1 MMKKQIVFLGV
12 FALAFT
18 APAGNLTD
26 KIASKYKVKVTDTWH
41 GGQRTVFDFQG
52 YDAWVV
58 EPPADVKPIE
68 GKPWTWTMQW
78 RTAFVPRTSV
88 PRMLKTG
95 YHHVSVDTFKEHMD
109 EKGLAV
115 SKAFQDFLVNDL
127 GFAPKARL
135 IGMSW
140 GGFFSIRYAA
150 TYPENVAK
158 IYLDAPLLSFDNFK
172 HVPDHWKADM
182 PGQGWKDDPRMP
194 VNMAKTIVETG
205 IPILLLYGGADTVV
219 PPQSNCIRFAEAFK
233 AAGGKP
239 DKLKVIARGAYAH
252 HPHGVEESENTIV
265 DFFR

>member
-1 MMKKQIVFLGV
+1 MNKYLAFAIVV
-12 FALAFT
+12 ALSFT
-18 APAGNLTD
+18 APAGNLTE
-26 KIASKYKVKVTDTWH
+26 KIASKHKVKVTDTWC

-58 EPPADVKPIE
+58 EPPAEVKPLA
-68 GKPWTWTMQW
+68 GNPWTWTMQW

-88 PRMLKTG
+88 PRMLRMG

-115 SKAFQDFLVNDL
+115 SKAFQDFIVNDL

-158 IYLDAPLLSFDNFK
+158 IYLDAPLLSFENFK
-172 HVPDHWKADM
+172 SVPEHWKGTM
-182 PGQGWKDDPRMP
+182 PEQGWKNDPRMP
-194 VNMAKTIVETG
+194 VNMAKTIAMTG
-205 IPILLLYGGADTVV
+205 IPVLLLYGGVDTVV
-219 PPQSNCIRFAEAFK
+219 PPALNCIRFVESFK

-252 HPHGVEESENTIV
+252 HPHGVEESENTII